1 MLNVTIQNDGKIKFQ
16 SECSSTKEMRS
27 NVNLLLAVVSSM
39 EMEEKANKNAKR
51 DPVQTNYF
59 LYLSKVK
66 DGNKL
71 SAANTLAR
79 QLNIPSEKAK
89 DIIDKVVAD
98 DKHEILLTQSTDLDS
113 ISNVRNTLE
122 SVGCICKLLMKRQD
136 DGKCDLVLTWVD
148 QNRKLLA
155 VKEVKENLDIWL
167 RDAKGYIDSYCAG
180 VKTILLTGNEDEVT
194 KAAKKFDSSECLR
207 VCVSKH

>member
-66 DGNKL
+66 D
-71 SAANTLAR
+71 
-79 QLNIPSEKAK
+79 
-89 DIIDKVVAD
+89 IIDKVVAD

-136 DGKCDLVLTWVD
+136 DGRCDLVLTWVD

-155 VKEVKENLDIWL
+155 VKEVKENLDLWL
-167 RDAKGYIDSYCAG
+167 RDAKGHIDSYCAG

>member
-1 MLNVTIQNDGKIKFQ
+1 
-16 SECSSTKEMRS
+16 MRS
-27 NVNLLLAVVSSM
+27 NVNLLLALVSSM

-136 DGKCDLVLTWVD
+136 DGRCDLVLTWVD

-155 VKEVKENLDIWL
+155 VKEVKENLDLWL
-167 RDAKGYIDSYCAG
+167 RDAKGHIDSYCAG

>member
-59 LYLSKVK
+59 LYLNKVK

-71 SAANTLAR
+71 SAVNTLAR

-89 DIIDKVVAD
+89 DIIDKVIAD
-98 DKHEILLTQSTDLDS
+98 DKHTILLTQSTDLDS
-113 ISNVRNTLE
+113 INNVRNTLE
-122 SVGCICKLLMKRQD
+122 SVGCICKLNLERY
-136 DGKCDLVLTWVD
+136 GKYDLVLTWVD

-155 VKEVKENLDIWL
+155 VKEVKENLDLWL
-167 RDAKGYIDSYCAG
+167 RDAKGHIDSYCAG

>member
-27 NVNLLLAVVSSM
+27 NVNLL
-39 EMEEKANKNAKR
+39 
-51 DPVQTNYF
+51 
-59 LYLSKVK
+59 
-66 DGNKL
+66 
-71 SAANTLAR
+71 
-79 QLNIPSEKAK
+79 
-89 DIIDKVVAD
+89 KVVAD

-113 ISNVRNTLE
+113 ISNVRNALE
-122 SVGCICKLLMKRQD
+122 TVVYICKLLMKRQD

-155 VKEVKENLDIWL
+155 VKEVKKNLDIWL
-167 RDAKGYIDSYCAG
+167 RDAKDYIDSYCAG
-180 VKTILLTGNEDEVT
+180 VKTILLTGNKDEVT

>member
-1 MLNVTIQNDGKIKFQ
+1 MLNITIQNDGKIKFQ
-16 SECSSTKEMRS
+16 SECSSTKEMRH

-59 LYLSKVK
+59 LYLNKVK

-71 SAANTLAR
+71 STINTLAR

-89 DIIDKVVAD
+89 DIIDKVIAD
-98 DKHEILLTQSTDLDS
+98 DKYEILLTQSTDLDS
-113 ISNVRNTLE
+113 INNVRNTLK
-122 SVGCICKLLMKRQD
+122 SVGCICTLLMKRLD

-155 VKEVKENLDIWL
+155 IKKLKENIGLWPK
-167 RDAKGYIDSYCAG
+167 DAKGYIDSYCAG
-180 VKTILLTGNEDEVT
+180 KKVILFTGNEDEVE
-194 KAAKKFDSSECLR
+194 KAAKKFESSECLR
-207 VCVSKH
+207 VCISKH